1 MKKVYLIAVI
11 FAIIAGV
18 ATYMFATEI
27 DKKTTFKDADMVTV
41 LIPTADIDKNV
52 EITADMF
59 EGDNPQIITKEILA
73 ADSNDSYI
81 KAQKELVDDA
91 NNVHMITVDKLY
103 ANEPINKNRLRIKTA
118 MKLPFHLNFQRVRLL
133 IHLMQ
138 PV

>member
-52 EITADMF
+52 EF
-59 EGDNPQIITKEILA
+59 
-73 ADSNDSYI
+73 YI
-81 KAQKELVDDA
+81 VGIAPNVSRLAQKF
-91 NNVHMITVDKLY
+91 IYRDKC
-103 ANEPINKNRLRIKTA
+103 
-118 MKLPFHLNFQRVRLL
+118 
-133 IHLMQ
+133 
-138 PV
+138 

>member
-59 EGDNPQIITKEILA
+59 EGDNPQIIT
-73 ADSNDSYI
+73 
-81 KAQKELVDDA
+81 
-91 NNVHMITVDKLY
+91 
-103 ANEPINKNRLRIKTA
+103 
-118 MKLPFHLNFQRVRLL
+118 
-133 IHLMQ
+133 
-138 PV
+138 

>member
-52 EITADMF
+52 EIT
-59 EGDNPQIITKEILA
+59 N
-73 ADSNDSYI
+73 I
-81 KAQKELVDDA
+81 KHNQK
-91 NNVHMITVDKLY
+91 HGRYSCK
-103 ANEPINKNRLRIKTA
+103 NKHKCNI
-118 MKLPFHLNFQRVRLL
+118 FQRN
-133 IHLMQ
+133 IF
-138 PV
+138 

>member
-91 NNVHMITVDKLY
+91 NNVHMITVD
-103 ANEPINKNRLRIKTA
+103 
-118 MKLPFHLNFQRVRLL
+118 
-133 IHLMQ
+133 
-138 PV
+138 